1 MNKNKAIPT
10 ILFLSSIFI
19 LPGCGGTRLSKLSYD
34 ESYQLNQINKAEDC
48 YDASIFLDADIQIA
62 NDITRKVLVAIDAT
76 IQEDSLSFIR
86 AQRNRHIGVFVGSG
100 GEQLFI
106 TLQEINDNSTFITVA
121 TKTGFVGGAGQTSWS
136 CKVVEELAKMTSK

>member
-1 MNKNKAIPT
+1 MNKNRAIST
-10 ILFLSSIFI
+10 ILFLCFIFI
-19 LPGCGGTRLSKLSYD
+19 LSGCGGTRLSRFSYD
-34 ESYQLNQINKAEDC
+34 ASYQLNQINKAEDC
-48 YDASIFLDADIQIA
+48 YDASIFLDADIQRA

-76 IQEDSLSFIR
+76 IQEESISFIR

-106 TLQEINDNSTFITVA
+106 TLQEINDKSTFISVA

-136 CKVVEELAKMTSK
+136 CKVIDELAKMTSK